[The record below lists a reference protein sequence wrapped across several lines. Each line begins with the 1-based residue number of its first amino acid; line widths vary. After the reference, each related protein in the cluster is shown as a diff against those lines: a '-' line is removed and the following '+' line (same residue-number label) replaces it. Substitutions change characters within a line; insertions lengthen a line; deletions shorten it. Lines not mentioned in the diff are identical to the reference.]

1 MNEGVQQQAVNPG
14 FSFNP
19 MDPNFRLNPYPY
31 LRPLLEAPPLVMRL
45 FIPVAVFARYD
56 DVILAVTDHQRFS
69 SVPTR
74 GLSLPSQQVFGT
86 AANLVAT
93 DPPIHSRLRKIVSA
107 DFTPRKIREME
118 PRIRE
123 ITNALLDRL
132 EEKGEFDLVE
142 DLAATLPLHVVAA
155 LLGIPVELYGNFK
168 RWSQSLIELTSLT
181 LGSGMTDAMRGDFIE
196 MRSYFADEIE
206 KRRCN
211 PGADLISNLVA
222 ARADVEM
229 LTADE
234 LMQFLIVLLMAGN
247 ETTTNFLGN
256 AMLALG
262 RHPEQMELLRKEPA
276 LLPRAIEE
284 MLRYDGPVMAL
295 FRTAKENLSVSGAE
309 IEKDSG
315 VLVLLG
321 AANRDPLHFEK
332 PDVFDI
338 TRSPNEHLAFGDGI
352 HFCLGAP
359 LARLE
364 SSIAIGTMLNRFPKL
379 RVQTD
384 EDLEYKT
391 SFFFRG
397 LHSLRVAVE

>member
-1 MNEGVQQQAVNPG
+1 MNEGGQQQAVNPG

-19 MDPNFRLNPYPY
+19 MDPNFRRNPYPY
-31 LRPLLEAPPLVMRL
+31 LRPLLDAPPLVMRL
-45 FIPVAVFARYD
+45 FIPVAVLARYD
-56 DVILAVTDHQRFS
+56 DVLLAVRDHQRFS
-69 SVPTR
+69 SIPTR

-93 DPPIHSRLRKIVSA
+93 DPPVHSRLRKIVSA

-181 LGSGMTDAMRGDFIE
+181 LGSGMTDAMRDDFIE
-196 MRSYFADEIE
+196 MRSYFAAEIE
-206 KRRCN
+206 TRRRN
-211 PGADLISNLVA
+211 PGTDLISNLVA
-222 ARADVEM
+222 ARAEVEM
-229 LTADE
+229 LTCDE

-295 FRTAKENLSVSGAE
+295 FRTAKENLSVGGAE
-309 IEKDSG
+309 IEKNSG

-321 AANRDPLHFEK
+321 AANRDPSHFEA

-338 TRSPNEHLAFGDGI
+338 TRTPNEHLAFGDGI

-364 SSIAIGTMLNRFPKL
+364 SSIAIGTLLSRFPKL
-379 RVQTD
+379 RVQT
-384 EDLEYKT
+384 EDDLTYKT

>member
-1 MNEGVQQQAVNPG
+1 VIMAV
-14 FSFNP
+14 
-19 MDPNFRLNPYPY
+19 R
-31 LRPLLEAPPLVMRL
+31 
-45 FIPVAVFARYD
+45 
-56 DVILAVTDHQRFS
+56 DHQRFS
-69 SVPTR
+69 SIPTR
-74 GLSLPSQQVFGT
+74 GLSLPSAQVFGT

-132 EEKGEFDLVE
+132 EEKGEFDVVE

-181 LGSGMTDAMRGDFIE
+181 LGSGMTDAMRDDFIQ
-196 MRSYFADEIE
+196 MRSYFAEEIE
-206 KRRCN
+206 KRRRN
-211 PGADLISNLVA
+211 PGTDLVSNLVA

-229 LTADE
+229 LTSDE

-262 RHPEQMELLRKEPA
+262 RHPDQMELLRKEPA

-284 MLRYDGPVMAL
+284 MFRYDGPVMAL
-295 FRTAKENLSVSGAE
+295 FRTAKENLSVGGAE
-309 IEKDSG
+309 IEKNSG

-332 PDVFDI
+332 PDEFDI
-338 TRSPNEHLAFGDGI
+338 TRSPNDHLAFGDGV

-364 SSIAIGTMLNRFPKL
+364 SAIAIGTMLNRFPKL
-379 RVQTD
+379 QIRTD
-384 EDLEYKT
+384 DDLEYKT